1 VDITELLA
9 EREIY
14 RGLVEFAR
22 AMDERDWQLIEGLTT
37 EDITADLETGPLAGR
52 AELVAV
58 MRQFLDQCGTTQHLL
73 GNVLIDIDIDG
84 DSASSE
90 AYVADMH
97 LGGDGNEDITFRT
110 LGRYR
115 DRWRKVD
122 GRWLMCERVKENR
135 ATVGS
140 LAVFGFG
147 QGT

>member
-1 VDITELLA
+1 MKLEDLLA

-14 RGLVEFAR
+14 RKLVLFAQ
-22 AMDERDWQLIEGLTT
+22 AMDERDWAGLESIT
-37 EDITADLETGPLAGR
+37 TADICADVGTGRLEGR
-52 AELVAV
+52 DALVAV
-58 MRQFLDQCGTTQHLL
+58 MRQFLDQCGTTQHML
-73 GNVLIDIDIDG
+73 GNVLIDVEG
-84 DSASSE
+84 DSACSQ

-97 LGGDGNEDITFRT
+97 LGGEGSEDITFRT
-110 LGRYR
+110 LGRYI
-115 DRWRKVD
+115 DKWRKED

>member
-1 VDITELLA
+1 MELADLLA

-14 RGLVEFAR
+14 RNLVLFAQ
-22 AMDERDWQLIEGLTT
+22 AMDDRNWPLL
-37 EDITADLETGPLAGR
+37 EDITTGDIAADLGTGKLSGR
-52 AELVAV
+52 DEMVAL
-58 MRQFLDQCGTTQHLL
+58 MRQFLDQCGTTQHML
-73 GNVLIDIDIDG
+73 GNVLIDIDG
-84 DSASSE
+84 DTAQSQ

-97 LGGDGNEDITFRT
+97 LGGEGAEDITFRT

-115 DRWRKVD
+115 DKWRKVGD
-122 GRWLMCERVKENR
+122 RWLMCERTKENR

>member
-1 VDITELLA
+1 MDIEDLLA

-14 RGLVEFAR
+14 RNLVQFAQ
-22 AMDERDWQLIEGLTT
+22 AMDDRNWSLLNQITT
-37 EDITADLETGPLAGR
+37 EDIAADLGTGNLSGR
-52 AELVAV
+52 ADMIAL

-73 GNVLIDIDIDG
+73 GNVLIDVDG
-84 DSASSE
+84 DTARSQ

-97 LGGDGNEDITFRT
+97 LGGEGIEDITFRT
-110 LGRYR
+110 LGRYL

-140 LAVFGFG
+140 QAVFGFG

>member
-1 VDITELLA
+1 MDIADLLA

-14 RGLVEFAR
+14 RNLVQFAQ
-22 AMDERDWQLIEGLTT
+22 AMDDRNWALLDSVTT
-37 EDITADLETGPLAGR
+37 KDIAADLGTGKLSGR
-52 AELVAV
+52 ADMVAV
-58 MRQFLDQCGTTQHLL
+58 MRQFLDQCGTTQHML
-73 GNVLIDIDIDG
+73 GNVLIDVNG
-84 DSASSE
+84 DTARSQ

-97 LGGDGNEDITFRT
+97 LGGEGLDDITFRT
-110 LGRYR
+110 LGRYL
-115 DRWRKVD
+115 DKWCKVD

>member
-1 VDITELLA
+1 MDITELLA

-14 RGLVEFAR
+14 RGLVQFAR

-37 EDITADLETGPLAGR
+37 
-52 AELVAV
+52 
-58 MRQFLDQCGTTQHLL
+58 
-73 GNVLIDIDIDG
+73 
-84 DSASSE
+84 
-90 AYVADMH
+90 
-97 LGGDGNEDITFRT
+97 EDITFRT

>member
-1 VDITELLA
+1 MDIADLLA

-14 RGLVEFAR
+14 RNLVQFAR
-22 AMDERDWQLIEGLTT
+22 AMDDRNWALLDDVT
-37 EDITADLETGPLAGR
+37 TADIDADLGTGKLSGR
-52 AELVAV
+52 AAMVAV
-58 MRQFLDQCGTTQHLL
+58 MRHFLDQCGTTQHML
-73 GNVLIDIDIDG
+73 GNVLIDVNG
-84 DSASSE
+84 DTARSQ

-97 LGGDGNEDITFRT
+97 LGGEGAEDITFRT
-110 LGRYR
+110 LGRYL
-115 DRWRKVD
+115 DKWCKVD

>member
-1 VDITELLA
+1 MDIADLLA

-14 RGLVEFAR
+14 RNLVQFAQ
-22 AMDERDWQLIEGLTT
+22 AMDDRNWTLLDDVT
-37 EDITADLETGPLAGR
+37 TADIAADLGTGRLSGR
-52 AELVAV
+52 ADMVAV
-58 MRQFLDQCGTTQHLL
+58 MRQFLDQCGTTQHML
-73 GNVLIDIDIDG
+73 GNVLIDING
-84 DSASSE
+84 DTARSQ

-97 LGGDGNEDITFRT
+97 LGGDGNDDITFRT
-110 LGRYR
+110 LGRYL
-115 DRWRKVD
+115 DKWRKVD

>member
-1 VDITELLA
+1 MNIEDLLA

-14 RGLVEFAR
+14 RNLVQFAQ
-22 AMDERDWQLIEGLTT
+22 AMDDRNWSLLNQITT
-37 EDITADLETGPLAGR
+37 EDIAADLGTGNLSGR
-52 AELVAV
+52 AAMIAL

-73 GNVLIDIDIDG
+73 GNVLIDVDG
-84 DSASSE
+84 DTARSQ

-97 LGGDGNEDITFRT
+97 LGGEGLDDITFRT
-110 LGRYR
+110 LGRYL
-115 DRWRKVD
+115 DKWCKVD

>member
-1 VDITELLA
+1 MDIADLLA

-14 RGLVEFAR
+14 RNLVQFAQ
-22 AMDERDWQLIEGLTT
+22 AMDDRNWALLDDVTT
-37 EDITADLETGPLAGR
+37 TDIAADLGTGKLSGR
-52 AELVAV
+52 ADMVAV
-58 MRQFLDQCGTTQHLL
+58 MRHFLDQCGTTQHML
-73 GNVLIDIDIDG
+73 GNVLIDVNG
-84 DSASSE
+84 DTARSQ

-97 LGGDGNEDITFRT
+97 LGGGEAEDITFRT
-110 LGRYR
+110 LGRYL
-115 DRWRKVD
+115 DKWCNVD